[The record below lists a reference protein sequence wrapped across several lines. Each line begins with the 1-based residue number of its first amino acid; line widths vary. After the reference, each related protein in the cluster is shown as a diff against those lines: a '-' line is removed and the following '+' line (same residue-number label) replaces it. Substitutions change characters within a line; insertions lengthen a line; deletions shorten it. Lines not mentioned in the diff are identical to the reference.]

1 MKNKKL
7 TAVFILLTYFFSTL
21 PPAAYTQDV
30 SPDRTPEP
38 YGVDEF
44 DTWQKDL
51 RRFEIIS
58 FGALPFVT
66 FLSFWTYDIIRSVQ
80 HKGDSAYAPWPIKNP
95 ETAVPLSEGEQK
107 KIFFTSIGISI
118 GIAIIDI
125 SVRSIK
131 RSRERR
137 KKKALEESGIS
148 PIELIPIEDGEDTSS
163 SKKNEEKTKKSA
175 DEEGARI
182 N

>member
-44 DTWQKDL
+44 NTWQKDL

-107 KIFFTSIGISI
+107 KIFFASIGISI
-118 GIAIIDI
+118 GIAIIDFRTVDKTEPGAPEKK
-125 SVRSIK
+125 SFGRVRNFSH
-131 RSRERR
+131 RAYSHRR
-137 KKKALEESGIS
+137 RGRHLFFKKK
-148 PIELIPIEDGEDTSS
+148 
-163 SKKNEEKTKKSA
+163 
-175 DEEGARI
+175 
-182 N
+182 